1 MAVKEDKHQEE
12 ELKTQVKTEDFHKSA
27 VLELMVEMVDRL
39 DKAVAVETAVLA
51 EVQMAAAEIAAIVEK
66 KIHLAETVDLVE
78 AIHTGQV
85 EVEETKERVQ
95 METVMAAAA
104 VEQDLMIDQNH
115 YHGQVEMAQKDLL
128 EFPEQNINKKNK
140 LIIKK

>member
-1 MAVKEDKHQEE
+1 MAVKEDKHQDE
-12 ELKTQVKTEDFHKSA
+12 ELKTQVKTEDFHKSV
-27 VLELMVEMVDRL
+27 VLELMWETVDRL
-39 DKAVAVETAVLA
+39 AKAVVAEMVVLVEVLMA
-51 EVQMAAAEIAAIVEK
+51 EPEIAEK
-66 KIHLAETVDLVE
+66 AEEKIHLAETVDLVE

-95 METVMAAAA
+95 METVMAVAA